1 MVMLVH
7 EVFEETRKKRTK
19 TERIQVLRDNNSWAL
34 KDILRGS
41 LDKTVEWNLPAGE
54 EVPYEANE
62 AHTAPGNL
70 MRENQKFKYFV
81 KGGPG
86 DKMLKAKREKIF
98 IGLLETVD
106 PNDAELVID
115 MINKKPPKGITRKV
129 VEEAFPGLLKG

>member
-1 MVMLVH
+1 MKFL
-7 EVFEETRKKRTK
+7 KKLEKNVQK

-86 DKMLKAKREKIF
+86 DKMLKAKREKYSL
-98 IGLLETVD
+98 GY
-106 PNDAELVID
+106 
-115 MINKKPPKGITRKV
+115 
-129 VEEAFPGLLKG
+129 